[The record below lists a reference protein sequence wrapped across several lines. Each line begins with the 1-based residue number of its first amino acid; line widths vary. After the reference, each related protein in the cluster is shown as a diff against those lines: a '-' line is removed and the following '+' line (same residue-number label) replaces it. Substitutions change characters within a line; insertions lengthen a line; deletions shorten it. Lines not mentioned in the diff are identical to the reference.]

1 MAHTEQLEFVKL
13 VRAGF
18 SDFFKSKHVLEIGS
32 LDING
37 GVRGLFADCVYT
49 GIDVAPG
56 PGVDIVCQGQDY
68 DAPDSTYDSVICCE
82 VMEHNPHWRET
93 FTNMFR
99 LCKPGGLVVMT
110 CAAPGRPEHGT
121 TRTTPEDSPLTVGI
135 GWDYYRNLTARD
147 FLHGIDIGGHATL
160 YNFFVTGLLCQC
172 WL

>member
-82 VMEHNPHWRET
+82 VM
-93 FTNMFR
+93 
-99 LCKPGGLVVMT
+99 
-110 CAAPGRPEHGT
+110 
-121 TRTTPEDSPLTVGI
+121 
-135 GWDYYRNLTARD
+135 
-147 FLHGIDIGGHATL
+147 
-160 YNFFVTGLLCQC
+160 
-172 WL
+172 